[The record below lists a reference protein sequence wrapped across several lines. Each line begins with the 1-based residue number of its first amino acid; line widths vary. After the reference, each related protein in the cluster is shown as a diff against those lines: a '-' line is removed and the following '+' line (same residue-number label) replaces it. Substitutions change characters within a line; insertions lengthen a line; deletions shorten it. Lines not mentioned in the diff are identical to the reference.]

1 MALELFLDMFSQPCR
16 SVYMFAKKNNIPVE
30 VRTVS
35 LMNGEHYTEEFG
47 KINPIRKVPA
57 LKDGDFCMGESV
69 AMMQYMAEK
78 FKTPDH
84 WFPADLQKRAR
95 VNEYL
100 CWQPTGV
107 RLHGSKVFWLKLML
121 PTVFKM
127 EVPEEK
133 MKGALEDLDSSLKL
147 IEDTFLQDKP
157 FIIGDQIS
165 IADLVAVVEVM
176 QPFAAGVDVFK
187 DRPRLS
193 AWKDRVVQAVGKELF
208 DEAHERIMGAR
219 EAVKLIDSSKMEHFK
234 PRIIRLML

>member
-1 MALELFLDMFSQPCR
+1 MALELFLDMMSQPCR

-30 VRTVS
+30 VKTVS

-69 AMMQYMAEK
+69 AMLQYMAER

-100 CWQPTGV
+100 CWQPTGI
-107 RLHGSKVFWLKLML
+107 RMHGSKLLYLKLML
-121 PTVFKM
+121 PIVFKV
-127 EVPEEK
+127 EVPEQK
-133 MKGALEDLDSSLKL
+133 MKDALEDLDSSLKV

-208 DEAHERIMGAR
+208 DEAHESIMGAK
-219 EAVKLIDSSKMEHFK
+219 EAVKLIDSSKLEHFK

>member
-1 MALELFLDMFSQPCR
+1 MSLELFLDMNSQPCR

-30 VRTVS
+30 VKTVS
-35 LMNGEHYTEEFG
+35 LRNGEQFTEEFV
-47 KINPIRKVPA
+47 KVNPIRTVPA

-69 AMMQYMAEK
+69 AMLQYMAER

-100 CWQPTGV
+100 CWQPTGI
-107 RLHGSKVFWLKLML
+107 RLHGSKVFWLKLLL

-133 MKGALEDLDSSLKL
+133 MKGALEDLDSSLKV

-157 FIIGDQIS
+157 FIVGDQIS
-165 IADLVAVVEVM
+165 MADLVAVVEVM

-208 DEAHERIMGAR
+208 DEAHKTILG
-219 EAVKLIDSSKMEHFK
+219 VTDTIQLIDTNKTEVVK
-234 PRIIRLML
+234 PKALRLML